1 MSPEELKKIAAKI
14 AKCLALAASDN
25 QAEAEAAKRQADAL
39 MKKYN
44 LTTGDAAA
52 AQVHEEGVD
61 MGSPFKTP
69 VYLGQLAVL
78 VANAFG
84 CGTLANLGYVSINT
98 QVKFFGLGVKP
109 ELAAYTYDVLRRHI
123 ARDRKAYSA
132 TLKRHKRANRL
143 RKADLFCQAWV
154 VRIARQVSGF
164 AGNEQDQDAIEA
176 YTAQAYGE
184 LKTDNRSRAIAK
196 QNTDWQ
202 ASAAGYKAADEVL
215 LHQPVQNRK
224 QAFLQP

>member
-1 MSPEELKKIAAKI
+1 MTPEELKKIAGKI
-14 AKCLALAASDN
+14 AKCFALASSDN
-25 QAEAEAAKRQADAL
+25 QAEAEAARRQADAL

-61 MGSPFKTP
+61 TGSPFKTP

-78 VANAFG
+78 IANAFG
-84 CGTLANLGYVSINT
+84 CGTLVNLGYICINT
-98 QVKFFGLGVKP
+98 QVKFFGMGVKP

-132 TLKRHKRANRL
+132 TLKRYKRANRL

-154 VRIARQVSGF
+154 VRIARQVNGF

-176 YTAQAYGE
+176 YTAKAYGDM
-184 LKTDNRSRAIAK
+184 KTDNRSRAIAK
-196 QNTDWQ
+196 QNNDWQ
-202 ASAAGYKAADEVL
+202 ASASGYKAADDVSL
-215 LHQPVQNRK
+215 YKPVQNRK
-224 QAFLQP
+224 QSFLH